1 MILLSPDRFCL
12 LQEHTS
18 CKIMRNGILL
28 TEGSKEIDLRNVFE
42 RELRKIDDR
51 ISFHTRLEAFSRKCI
66 EIRAELTVEFIEIR
80 ARQRNP
86 YRCLMP
92 AISGEKMLA
101 VLDRFEEIDVPY
113 AAS

>member
-18 CKIMRNGILL
+18 CKIMRNSVLL

-42 RELRKIDDR
+42 GELRKIDNR
-51 ISFHTRLEAFSRKCI
+51 ISFHARLEAFSWERI
-66 EIRAELTVEFIEIR
+66 EIRAELTVEFIEIF
-80 ARQRNP
+80 ARQRDAH
-86 YRCLMP
+86 RCLMP
-92 AISGEKMLA
+92 AVTGEKMLA
-101 VLDRFEEIDVPY
+101 VLDCFEEIDVSY